1 MQGTHLLRKPS
12 FNRKFGDF
20 FFFLFSSYTIEN
32 KSFFVSRL
40 KSANIVTCHGVVKDG
55 EKWLM
60 VTEFCKG
67 KSLRHVNAKKNKNEE
82 TTSQTT
88 KKRCQ
93 QQETTTCKTV
103 WRVMVSC
110 NRYPM
115 WCLGRSGRGRSGLA
129 RGSPLLLNSMLFCGI
144 TEYLDNPVLKN

>member
-67 KSLRHVNAKKNKNEE
+67 KSLRHVNAKKKHDFFFYQKQKIIY
-82 TTSQTT
+82 TI
-88 KKRCQ
+88 KK
-93 QQETTTCKTV
+93 K
-103 WRVMVSC
+103 
-110 NRYPM
+110 
-115 WCLGRSGRGRSGLA
+115 
-129 RGSPLLLNSMLFCGI
+129 
-144 TEYLDNPVLKN
+144 K